1 MKTVA
6 TLVILS
12 ALALSSTVECK
23 RRVYQTQSQE
33 TVDEYLQGARG
44 FYQGFEQGLYKVDKV
59 DDKCL
64 NEEAE
69 SKIVDLYGMLA
80 TKQLDVM
87 KLMTVFT
94 DFFSIFTA
102 FTTCNGGLTDIAA
115 FCLASGT
122 NACTPDKVTANIQKN
137 LFLIMA
143 KFTDISNI
151 MMGGVPKSAEEAY
164 TQGRQA
170 GLDMGSL
177 LRVVIGFKN

>member
-80 TKQLDVM
+80 TK
-87 KLMTVFT
+87 
-94 DFFSIFTA
+94 
-102 FTTCNGGLTDIAA
+102 
-115 FCLASGT
+115 
-122 NACTPDKVTANIQKN
+122 
-137 LFLIMA
+137 
-143 KFTDISNI
+143 
-151 MMGGVPKSAEEAY
+151 
-164 TQGRQA
+164 
-170 GLDMGSL
+170 
-177 LRVVIGFKN
+177 

>member
-1 MKTVA
+1 
-6 TLVILS
+6 
-12 ALALSSTVECK
+12 
-23 RRVYQTQSQE
+23 
-33 TVDEYLQGARG
+33 
-44 FYQGFEQGLYKVDKV
+44 
-59 DDKCL
+59 
-64 NEEAE
+64 
-69 SKIVDLYGMLA
+69 MLA

-87 KLMTVFT
+87 KLMSVFT

-151 MMGGVPKSAEEAY
+151 MMGGVPKNAEEAY
-164 TQGRQA
+164 T
-170 GLDMGSL
+170 
-177 LRVVIGFKN
+177 